1 MSYDIKYFTVKREF
15 SLESL
20 KAKSGSIPYK
30 IYDVFL
36 IKAPLLS
43 YNFLFSWYKYGNK
56 WQLPN
61 FAKHSPKQSQTH
73 FTFKNA

>member
-1 MSYDIKYFTVKREF
+1 MSVLLFITVAAQVFLMSYDIKYFTVKREF

-36 IKAPLLS
+36 RITPLLS
-43 YNFLFSWYKYGNK
+43 YNFLFSRYKYGN
-56 WQLPN
+56 
-61 FAKHSPKQSQTH
+61 
-73 FTFKNA
+73 